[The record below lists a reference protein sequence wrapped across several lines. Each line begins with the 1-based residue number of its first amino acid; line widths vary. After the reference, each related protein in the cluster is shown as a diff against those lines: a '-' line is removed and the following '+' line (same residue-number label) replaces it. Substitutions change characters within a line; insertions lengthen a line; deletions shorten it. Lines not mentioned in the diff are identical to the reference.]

1 MSLTASEIRAL
12 ADRQWCVLPASCAS
26 CKAPPVTMSAALK
39 LPKKATSSP
48 TAAKAGIT
56 LPAKR
61 QKAHSPFCAN
71 SNVSRNKPPHLLN
84 S

>member
-1 MSLTASEIRAL
+1 MSLTASEIHAL
-12 ADRQWCVLPASCAS
+12 ADRQWCVLPGTVKAS
-26 CKAPPVTMSAALK
+26 
-39 LPKKATSSP
+39 
-48 TAAKAGIT
+48 IT

-61 QKAHSPFCAN
+61 QKAHSPSCAN